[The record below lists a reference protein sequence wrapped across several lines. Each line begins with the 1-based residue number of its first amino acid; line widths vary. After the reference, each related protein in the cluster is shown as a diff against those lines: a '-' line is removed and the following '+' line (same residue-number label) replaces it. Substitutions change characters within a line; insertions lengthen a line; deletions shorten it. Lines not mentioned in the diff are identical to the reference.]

1 MSLDASVM
9 RLVKVGAPLAGLF
22 LTNKFVD
29 ATNPSVLWAIRVTYF
44 ALQAALLLSYMSVR
58 SSIFRKNDLTSIEV
72 KAKNQPT
79 MTKKK
84 RKGEPEAVAMEQT
97 TIRDY
102 DLAQLKSAVMQ
113 TIMGT
118 VITGGLHLYFG
129 MLPPLV
135 IGCIQVPIAVMDAPL
150 LKAHIM
156 GQEVPRPFPEP
167 EGLMDAFKAEAKDL
181 KDTVTSGAESTKTKV
196 EPDSDAQ
203 QQFSVLANDSASA
216 ASKAEAFRRIRAAGK
231 KSS

>member
-9 RLVKVGAPLAGLF
+9 RLVKMGAPLAALF

-29 ATNPSVLWAIRVTYF
+29 ATNPSVLWAIRVAYF
-44 ALQAALLLSYMSVR
+44 ALQAAMLLSYMSVR

-79 MTKKK
+79 VTKKK
-84 RKGEPEAVAMEQT
+84 RKGETEAVAMEQT

-102 DLAQLKSAVMQ
+102 DLAQLKSALMQ
-113 TIMGT
+113 TMMGA

-135 IGCIQVPIAVMDAPL
+135 VGCIQVPIAVMDAPL

-156 GQEVPRPFPEP
+156 GQDVPRPFSEP

-196 EPDSDAQ
+196 EPDDAQ
-203 QQFSVLANDSASA
+203 QQFSVLASDSASA

>member
-1 MSLDASVM
+1 ML
-9 RLVKVGAPLAGLF
+9 LA
-22 LTNKFVD
+22 
-29 ATNPSVLWAIRVTYF
+29 
-44 ALQAALLLSYMSVR
+44 YMSVR

-72 KAKNQPT
+72 KAKTQPT
-79 MTKKK
+79 VTKKK

-102 DLAQLKSAVMQ
+102 DLAQLKSALMQ
-113 TIMGT
+113 TIMGA

-156 GQEVPRPFPEP
+156 GQAVPRPFPEP

-181 KDTVTSGAESTKTKV
+181 KDTVSGAESAKTKV